1 MKRLLL
7 TLIAIVAVVTAM
19 QAQAPERTANQ
30 DKYYVRRATHF
41 DDLPVYPKDI
51 IMLGNSLTDG
61 AEWNELLRD
70 PNVKNR
76 GIIGDIIQGLYERM
90 EPILKGQPRKIF
102 ILSGVNDVS
111 HGVDGDSIGRVME
124 KLIIL
129 IKERCPRTEIYV
141 QSMLPFNTD
150 VQMWKLLKDREQV
163 VIDGNRAMEEAA
175 KRQGVTWINLY
186 PLFVDK
192 NGKLREDLT
201 NDGLHLLGPGYLIW
215 RDAII
220 KYVKSGNK
228 HMRPHK
234 RHAPSHGR
242 FMPPHRRPRHLRH

>member
-1 MKRLLL
+1 MKRLFLS
-7 TLIAIVAVVTAM
+7 LIAVAAACM
-19 QAQAPERTANQ
+19 AIQAQPPERTANQ

-41 DDLPVYPKDI
+41 DDLPVYRHDI

-61 AEWNELLRD
+61 AEWNELLRN
-70 PNVKNR
+70 PHVKNR
-76 GIIGDIIQGLYERM
+76 GIIGDIVQGLYERM
-90 EPILKGQPRKIF
+90 EPILKGKPRKIF

-111 HGVDGDSIGRVME
+111 HGVDGDSIGRAME

-129 IKERCPRTEIYV
+129 IKKRSPRTKIYL

-150 VQMWKLLKDREQV
+150 VQMWKLLKGREQV
-163 VIDGNRAMEEAA
+163 VIDGNRAMEQVA

-186 PLFVDK
+186 PLFVDE
-192 NGKLREDLT
+192 NGKLKKELT

-220 KYVKSGNK
+220 KYTK
-228 HMRPHK
+228 
-234 RHAPSHGR
+234 
-242 FMPPHRRPRHLRH
+242 